1 MRSILNRYAEARD
14 IFANRCPK
22 TNDSRTFHQSLIH
35 HEGITAKRSDQCVS
49 GRQTKLSMVKIVNV
63 KVSRPQRTKEAA
75 PLGPR
80 VQKSPDSR
88 QMVVRWTYG
97 NDFAGDQ
104 EIPAVGPDKIEL

>member
-14 IFANRCPK
+14 IFSEPLPK
-22 TNDSRTFHQSLIH
+22 NERFADFSQSLIH

-75 PLGPR
+75 PLGR
-80 VQKSPDSR
+80 ACRKPDSR